1 MYVLFH
7 SFVYVLIVSYIFY
20 LSIWLEKGFTH
31 GKSFEMCIRLHSFD
45 RPKVTIGFKSIV
57 NDLFIGLLRSLRIR
71 RTVDTCFQWT

>member
-31 GKSFEMCIRLHSFD
+31 GKNFEMCIRL
-45 RPKVTIGFKSIV
+45 
-57 NDLFIGLLRSLRIR
+57 
-71 RTVDTCFQWT
+71 